1 MFKVSANTFNDSLHL
16 KLKTNPIDFYERN
29 VQYFDNDGFELSGL
43 ELSFYKHNKVF
54 LTDCLNHE
62 ADQKEW
68 LVCNDRRFKID
79 HSLLLQRWDFQDYA
93 REQLLDYK
101 NQFPQLNKYLGLKCK
116 WGFDFSL
123 EYYEQDLVMEVVH
136 IENDF
141 KSYELASEAKKLTET
156 KILNTDWKD
165 FVANLKRKKNEWDYL
180 PAMSQNDWK
189 ASFWGMK
196 KAETTYKAF
205 V

>member
-1 MFKVSANTFNDSLHL
+1 
-16 KLKTNPIDFYERN
+16 
-29 VQYFDNDGFELSGL
+29 
-43 ELSFYKHNKVF
+43 
-54 LTDCLNHE
+54 
-62 ADQKEW
+62 
-68 LVCNDRRFKID
+68 
-79 HSLLLQRWDFQDYA
+79 
-93 REQLLDYK
+93 
-101 NQFPQLNKYLGLKCK
+101 
-116 WGFDFSL
+116 
-123 EYYEQDLVMEVVH
+123 MEVVH